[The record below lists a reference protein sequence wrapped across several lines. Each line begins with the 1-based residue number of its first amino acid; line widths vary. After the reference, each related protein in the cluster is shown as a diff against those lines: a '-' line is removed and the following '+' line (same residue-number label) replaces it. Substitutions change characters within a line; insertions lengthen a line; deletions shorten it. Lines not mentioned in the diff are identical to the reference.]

1 MSPDILH
8 KTEFGGVVLGCDS
21 PESLLQACLGVLDSV
36 SRAAP
41 EACLTGF
48 PVQPMLRGLGEVLL
62 GYRSDAR
69 VGGVVTL
76 GVGGLFAEIY
86 RDFCFRVAPV
96 SESAHSALRKEYA
109 KGD

>member
-1 MSPDILH
+1 MSPDSVH
-8 KTEFGGVVLGCDS
+8 KTGVGGVVLGCDS

-48 PVQPMLRGLGEVLL
+48 QVQPMLRGLGEVLL

-76 GVGGLFAEIY
+76 GVGGILAEIY
-86 RDFCFRVAPV
+86 RDFCVRVR
-96 SESAHSALRKEYA
+96 SEEHTSELQSLMRISY
-109 KGD
+109 